1 VLGVSVLRCR
11 LGFKLLSFSP
21 LTLPAPCFLH
31 YIPIMQFVECEVMRL
46 GLDRSNNSYV
56 VILREKSGERLLPI
70 WIGQAEAESIV
81 IEMSK
86 LKRERPLTHD
96 LCKTLITGMGGS
108 LRRIQIT
115 KVENRTYYAELHIR
129 LDDRLIQID
138 ARPSDSIA
146 IALRFAAPIFAQDEL
161 LTSLLFDDSSEESD
175 SITATPEPEA
185 SDQMTPAQLQK
196 YLENLRPEDLGKFNI

>member
-1 VLGVSVLRCR
+1 
-11 LGFKLLSFSP
+11 
-21 LTLPAPCFLH
+21 
-31 YIPIMQFVECEVMRL
+31 MQLVEVEVMRL

-56 VILREKSGERLLPI
+56 VILREKEGERLLPI

-86 LKRERPLTHD
+86 LRRERPLTHD
-96 LCKTLITGMGGS
+96 LCKTLITGMGGT

-129 LDDRLIQID
+129 LDDRIIQID

-146 IALRFAAPIFAQDEL
+146 IALRFEAPIFAQEDL
-161 LTSLLFDDSSEESD
+161 LTSLLFDDSSEESEVV
-175 SITATPEPEA
+175 PPVQEQEA
-185 SDQMTPAQLQK
+185 SDEMTASELQK

>member
-1 VLGVSVLRCR
+1 
-11 LGFKLLSFSP
+11 
-21 LTLPAPCFLH
+21 
-31 YIPIMQFVECEVMRL
+31 MQLVEVEVMRL

-56 VILREKSGERLLPI
+56 VILREKEGERLLPI

-115 KVENRTYYAELHIR
+115 KVENRTYYAEMHIR
-129 LDDRLIQID
+129 VEDRMIQID

-146 IALRFAAPIFAQDEL
+146 IALRFAAPIFAQEDL
-161 LTSLLFDDSSEESD
+161 LTSLLFEDSSDESD
-175 SITATPEPEA
+175 AIPSAPEPEQ
-185 SDQMTPAQLQK
+185 SDQMTADQLQK